1 LLSITARS
9 TRRAASA
16 KSYEWRKMRASLG
29 LFAAGAFG
37 ALAVAAVSPAAAP
50 PAAAAELIWTQSTA
64 AATYTTAS
72 ISSSAGGGGAPT
84 FVAATWLAT
93 PIEVEAYNT
102 GDNGSALWA
111 FQGCGHVDSAFW
123 ATTARRA
130 GAAAV
135 VDTLAVETE
144 ALPPAAVSVRAFNSR
159 SPSGGAPAWSY
170 NLSSAQPASI
180 DLSDDGSTA
189 ALACWQWDAA
199 GAITSWLFLWNAQ
212 TGALLHALQEP
223 LARGGPCAL
232 SGTGAFVAWTQGDS
246 VAVIDSATGQQ
257 RGSLLSAGWN
267 TEAQISDDGATLVFV
282 GKEDG
287 SIYRWNATSANY
299 EIAHTITPPDS
310 ADWYS
315 DSSSLS
321 SNSPTYGDVAAFGF
335 LGGGALQARVLLYAA
350 SGAASGTLLSDY
362 TTPAN
367 TKLQTNTYLRSDGDF
382 VGVALWGDADDVPTA
397 LLLKAGQDAPV
408 FQFTTPGSMMG
419 VDLLVEEGAGGDV
432 YLSVAGKHVPANT
445 YGDGG
450 DAYTWRITG
459 A

>member
-1 LLSITARS
+1 M
-9 TRRAASA
+9 RRV
-16 KSYEWRKMRASLG
+16 SL
-29 LFAAGAFG
+29 
-37 ALAVAAVSPAAAP
+37 ALAVAAAAAAAALPAAAP
-50 PAAAAELIWTQSTA
+50 AAAELIWTQSTA

-72 ISSSAGGGGAPT
+72 ISSNPGSGGGAPT
-84 FVAATWLAT
+84 FVAATWLST

-102 GDNGSALWA
+102 GDNGTALWA

-159 SPSGGAPAWSY
+159 SASGGAPAWSY

-212 TGALLHALQEP
+212 TGALLHAVQEP

-246 VAVIDSATGQQ
+246 VAVIDSATGLQ

-287 SIYRWNATSANY
+287 SIYHWNATLMDYSSA
-299 EIAHTITPPDS
+299 HDH
-310 ADWYS
+310 
-315 DSSSLS
+315 
-321 SNSPTYGDVAAFGF
+321 AAG
-335 LGGGALQARVLLYAA
+335 R
-350 SGAASGTLLSDY
+350 
-362 TTPAN
+362 
-367 TKLQTNTYLRSDGDF
+367 R
-382 VGVALWGDADDVPTA
+382 
-397 LLLKAGQDAPV
+397 
-408 FQFTTPGSMMG
+408 
-419 VDLLVEEGAGGDV
+419 
-432 YLSVAGKHVPANT
+432 
-445 YGDGG
+445 
-450 DAYTWRITG
+450 
-459 A
+459 